1 MSASPTGNWAVAVM
15 SDLDRTLIYS
25 QSAMMLTG
33 TDRDTPRLLC
43 VEVYGGRP
51 LSFVTERA
59 AGLLAQLAETG
70 MLVPTTTRTVEQYQ
84 RINLPGPAP
93 RYAIC
98 TNGGRLLVDGVE
110 DGDFT
115 AAVADRLTAS
125 APHAEIFAELTRVSD
140 AGEAPAFVE
149 KVRDAAGLFC
159 YAVVNRSMLPDGW
172 LEDLIGFAHE
182 RAWGV
187 SLQGRKVYLVPASL
201 TKAAAAA
208 EVAQRLGVSTMVA
221 AGDSLLD
228 SELLEVAD
236 RAIRPNHGELAD
248 AGWVRPHATVTRA
261 SGVAAGEEIVEW
273 MLEQVQAAEV
283 LARARC

>member
-1 MSASPTGNWAVAVM
+1 M

-25 QSAMMLTG
+25 PSALMLAG
-33 TDRDTPRLLC
+33 SDWDAPRLLC

-59 AGLLAQLAETG
+59 AGLLAQVAETG

-84 RINLPGPAP
+84 RIHLPGPAP

-98 TNGGRLLVDGVE
+98 ANGGRLLVDGVE
-110 DGDFT
+110 DRDFT
-115 AAVADRLTAS
+115 AAVEDRLAAS
-125 APHAEIFAELTRVSD
+125 APHAEILDELTRVSD
-140 AGEAPAFVE
+140 AGGAPAFVE

-159 YAVVNRSMLPDGW
+159 YAVVNRSMLPSGW
-172 LEDLIGFAHE
+172 LEDLTEFADE

-187 SLQGRKVYLVPASL
+187 SLQGRKVYLVPAPL

-208 EVAQRLGVSTMVA
+208 EVAQRLGVSTMAA

-228 SELLEVAD
+228 GELLEVAD

-248 AGWVRPHATVTRA
+248 TGWARPHVDVTEA
-261 SGVAAGEEIVEW
+261 DGVAAGEQIAEW
-273 MLEQVQAAEV
+273 MLEQVTTGPWPAGSDHQPP
-283 LARARC
+283 LPGHPN